1 MLMTREEIIDKL
13 KDIIVSAD
21 PGLKEKTESVT
32 EDTRIMQDLGLS
44 SIGMLYIAIA
54 IEEVFGIRFDNMGI
68 SDFETVRSIVDYIEA
83 KLQ

>member
-1 MLMTREEIIDKL
+1 MLTRDQIIEKL

-21 PGLKEKTESVT
+21 PGLKEKTGFVC

-54 IEEVFGIRFDNMGI
+54 IEEEFGIRFDNVGI
-68 SDFETVRSIVDYIEA
+68 SDFVTVRSIVDYIEE
-83 KLQ
+83 KLK